1 MKNGNVDVYLS
12 APKEWHKNQKKML
25 YEAVKE
31 NALSKR
37 LKQINAEKEI
47 VRTKLNNRY
56 TDEEDRNELNAQLQ
70 ILQNGEAEIRQQSEA
85 ELFGDFNEEFS
96 WLEISMQTFDG
107 YFSEKTCR
115 LMWRNV
121 LHPSINKGHWTKK
134 EDSLL
139 KQIVLKHRSENQLF
153 LNWNEVSSKIGHGR
167 SAFHCFMRFRQKHD
181 LLLPLNAKWT
191 YEEDERLKQLV
202 SQCRINKHFVPW
214 PKVSYYMTNRTKDQ
228 CYQRYVYSLQ
238 SHLRKGIFSEN
249 EDFIIIIGV
258 KLFGHNWAKISQ
270 FLQNRTPIQI
280 HSRFNTFLNANFI
293 PWSHE
298 EDLKLLKLVRE
309 KGYHVWSEIS
319 KAFDGRTRSQ
329 CRNRFYVVYK
339 LFQLRPET
347 FDLNKMKYRAY
358 GETTL
363 QERRQ
368 RLLYEN
374 LEQKVNS
381 FLDKSMNSPAKKE
394 STMKKDN
401 KNSYHRKRNNK
412 PNRELKKFNISV
424 LQSEKYSSTVDED
437 DNQVNQSI
445 SDNGS
450 DSDFISE
457 DEVLSDISK
466 DNPQLS
472 KTGESNSNFLQTST
486 ENCENTSSPAPTG
499 EKKDFS
505 KYNHRTS
512 KGVEIPKKYLLD
524 FIRSVQLEL
533 QYNNASEIIRGYGCV
548 DYRGIPSERKGS
560 SSITKNLSNL
570 MPMKHVSAFVS
581 KTKKGVVIT
590 RFKGNFGRAGAV
602 QNTACKQ
609 ALTDRTLAIYFRP
622 SWPGRVGK
630 AVSIYK
636 MEKSQQDQMRQA
648 LAASNFYGKLLHI
661 YPNDIQRIADVK
673 QNLSS
678 CERIDSLLQLY
689 ISPGN
694 KKLFLNKTSN
704 HICKISKAAAKDTYN
719 LSSGHSREVPSL
731 SSIQSPQSH
740 NCDTIQYK
748 SNYQKSIRTYSRKS
762 KTVAESTHMNKE
774 RVDYSNQ
781 NNDNRQHDPC
791 GLRNKGVCSTYDTR
805 KYVKFVPSNNQTL
818 VGLRGLLLQLRTLK
832 SLVYPDGTGIRISLD
847 RIVQEGVQH
856 IDLFSDQKE
865 TKFNTK
871 DLRSQ
876 VLCPEKTTEN
886 EPQIFEN
893 CNAGENVSNLGQTKL
908 SPKEADD
915 LLIDRFLSLY
925 FWPAQMSAYRPP
937 PRGGIFDHPLTTV
950 KPSKYENVSNNV
962 LQSYSGDM
970 IGPHFGDRYKEAF
983 DANESIAAAE
993 PFDASNLIQMAKVR
1007 AATTPLRKI
1016 IVVPRSSQQHNML
1029 SVPKLEPDIDI
1040 LDPIH
1045 AMTQQNNHNSGT
1057 SNEHINVSTD
1067 QELDSVT
1074 IDGAFREQKYN
1085 ICTPGSPVTDTE
1097 NCEKIGKRYDFIW
1110 LFARTTIL
1118 AINFSITNK

>member
-37 LKQINAEKEI
+37 LKQINTEKEI
-47 VRTKLNNRY
+47 IRTKLNNRY
-56 TDEEDRNELNAQLQ
+56 TDEEDRKELNVQLQ
-70 ILQNGEAEIRQQSEA
+70 ILQNGEAKIRQQSDA
-85 ELFGDFNEEFS
+85 DLFADFNEEFS

-153 LNWNEVSSKIGHGR
+153 LNWNEVSTKIGHGR

-191 YEEDERLKQLV
+191 YDEDERLKQLV

-238 SHLRKGIFSEN
+238 SHLRKGVFSEN

-258 KLFGHNWAKISQ
+258 RLFGHNWAKISQ

-381 FLDKSMNSPAKKE
+381 FLDKSVNSPVKME

-401 KNSYHRKRNNK
+401 KISYHRKRDNK
-412 PNRELKKFNISV
+412 PNQELKKFNICVS
-424 LQSEKYSSTVDED
+424 QSDKYSSNLDEG

-466 DNPQLS
+466 DNPHLS
-472 KTGESNSNFLQTST
+472 KIGEGNSTFLQTLS
-486 ENCENTSSPAPTG
+486 ENCENTSSSAPTA
-499 EKKDFS
+499 EKKDVS

-533 QYNNASEIIRGYGCV
+533 QYNNTSESTRGYGCV
-548 DYRGIPSERKGS
+548 DNRGIPSERKAN
-560 SSITKNLSNL
+560 SSITKQFSNL
-570 MPMKHVSAFVS
+570 LPMKHMSAFVS

-673 QNLSS
+673 QNVSS
-678 CERIDSLLQLY
+678 GERIDSLLQLY

-694 KKLFLNKTSN
+694 KNLFLNKRPN

-719 LSSGHSREVPSL
+719 LSSGHSHEVASL
-731 SSIQSPQSH
+731 SSIQSAQSH
-740 NCDTIQYK
+740 NCETIQYK
-748 SNYQKSIRTYSRKS
+748 SNYQKSIRTYSRKG
-762 KTVAESTHMNKE
+762 KKLAGSTHTNKE

-781 NNDNRQHDPC
+781 NNDNRQHNPC
-791 GLRNKGVCSTYDTR
+791 GLINKGGNDAR

-871 DLRSQ
+871 GVRGQ
-876 VLCPEKTTEN
+876 VLCPEKTPEN
-886 EPQIFEN
+886 EPYNFDN
-893 CNAGENVSNLGQTKL
+893 GNPSENVNISCQTKL
-908 SPKEADD
+908 SPKEADG

-950 KPSKYENVSNNV
+950 KPSKHENVINNV
-962 LQSYSGDM
+962 LQPYSGNM
-970 IGPHFGDRYKEAF
+970 IEPHFGDRYKEAF

-993 PFDASNLIQMAKVR
+993 PFDASNLIEMAKVR

-1016 IVVPRSSQQHNML
+1016 IVVPRSSQQHNIL

-1045 AMTQQNNHNSGT
+1045 AMTQQNNHNSDT
-1057 SNEHINVSTD
+1057 SNEHINVSTN
-1067 QELDSVT
+1067 QELDSSVT
-1074 IDGAFREQKYN
+1074 MDGAFREQKYN
-1085 ICTPGSPVTDTE
+1085 ICAPGSPVTDSE
-1097 NCEKIGKRYDFIW
+1097 KCEKINRGKRYDLIL
-1110 LFARTTIL
+1110 LFGSNGRNVKI
-1118 AINFSITNK
+1118 

>member
-47 VRTKLNNRY
+47 IRTKLNNRY
-56 TDEEDRNELNAQLQ
+56 TDEEDRKELNAQLQ

-153 LNWNEVSSKIGHGR
+153 LNWNEVSTKIGHGR

-437 DNQVNQSI
+437 DNQVNRSI

-472 KTGESNSNFLQTST
+472 KIGESNSNLLQTSS
-486 ENCENTSSPAPTG
+486 ENCENTSSPACTA
-499 EKKDFS
+499 EKKELS

-570 MPMKHVSAFVS
+570 MPMKHMSAFVS

-694 KKLFLNKTSN
+694 KNLFLNKTSN

-886 EPQIFEN
+886 EFQILEN
-893 CNAGENVSNLGQTKL
+893 CNAGENVNNLGQTKL
-908 SPKEADD
+908 SPKEADG

-1110 LFARTTIL
+1110 LFARTMIL
-1118 AINFSITNK
+1118 AMIK